1 MGGPKIEVLLAV
13 FNEAYE
19 QFIIDNRYAA
29 FAPNM
34 LHAKAM
40 AHAID
45 RLQATYPITRD

>member
-1 MGGPKIEVLLAV
+1 MGGPKIEALLAV
-13 FNEAYE
+13 FNDAYE
-19 QFIIDNRYAA
+19 KFVTENLYVG

-40 AHAID
+40 AYAVD